1 MHHTILMRTCAKD
14 PASVVC
20 TVVILTTLA
29 EHNFEDTAQGNDH
42 ILRHIVLQRLELVL
56 GFKFP
61 NKIVTKLG
69 VFATKMP
76 SSAIL
81 HAACFAAGAVVGGGL
96 VTAISSKRQISP
108 PPSSVPTIDS
118 GKSRIIIPPIVEIG
132 ATGEARIT
140 NAATAIALASP
151 VLKYGNPGMRIQC
164 ISLGLPLSNCVNIG
178 PISDALIRKAYVA
191 GYDRRLRHP
200 AWVSIFYFT

>member
-1 MHHTILMRTCAKD
+1 M
-14 PASVVC
+14 
-20 TVVILTTLA
+20 
-29 EHNFEDTAQGNDH
+29 
-42 ILRHIVLQRLELVL
+42 
-56 GFKFP
+56 
-61 NKIVTKLG
+61 TKLG
-69 VFATKMP
+69 VFARKMP

-96 VTAISSKRQISP
+96 VTAVSSRKRQISP
-108 PPSSVPTIDS
+108 PLSSVPTVDS
-118 GKSRIIIPPIVEIG
+118 GKSRLIVPPIVEIA

-140 NAATAIALASP
+140 NAAAAIALASP

-164 ISLGLPLSNCVNIG
+164 ISLGLPLFHCVNIG

-200 AWVSIFYFT
+200 AWVVIFHFI